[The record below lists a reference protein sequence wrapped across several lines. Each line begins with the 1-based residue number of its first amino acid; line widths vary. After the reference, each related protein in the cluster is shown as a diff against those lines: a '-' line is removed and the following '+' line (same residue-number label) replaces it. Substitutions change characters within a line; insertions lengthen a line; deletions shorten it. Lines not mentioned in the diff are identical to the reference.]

1 MRRRSRRA
9 RREPWCTS
17 SRARGGLSRTVSD
30 GTNTVTPRNQRG
42 TAILIVQ
49 LQLDDDLSILHSRL
63 PPKSTPSATL
73 HLSPPH
79 AHAHFAPSPAPP
91 AYSTDSSA
99 IKSKNQ
105 NRSRTASATKSNT
118 TANGSSS
125 ATPKSPKSKDFATQT
140 PSSNGD
146 EAKHASKSSPQKPS
160 ESKDKSANPVAK
172 YEREVGKTA
181 TGFAVARPK
190 SVMSARTNR
199 THRSKWGDDDAE
211 PMGDVHKRKWLEVGR
226 LR

>member
-1 MRRRSRRA
+1 M
-9 RREPWCTS
+9 
-17 SRARGGLSRTVSD
+17 
-30 GTNTVTPRNQRG
+30 
-42 TAILIVQ
+42 ILP
-49 LQLDDDLSILHSRL
+49 LHLDDDLSILHSRL

-91 AYSTDSSA
+91 AYSTASSA

-105 NRSRTASATKSNT
+105 NKTRSVSATKSNT

-146 EAKHASKSSPQKPS
+146 EAKHSSKSSPQKHS
-160 ESKDKSANPVAK
+160 DSKDKSANPVAK

-211 PMGDVHKRKWLEVGR
+211 PMGDVHKRKWLEVGSSMR
-226 LR
+226 RCYALVADISVPRQ